1 MFPRNY
7 KVGGCKILIK
17 QVLGNYTLRVYLESS
32 IKVYF
37 LVDQVRLLKFILVG
51 ALCLVSCRPHET
63 ENCSITILTF
73 VHDFL
78 CGKPFSSCIFIYT
91 ENRSIYNSDI

>member
-1 MFPRNY
+1 MFPHYY
-7 KVGGCKILIK
+7 KVDGCKILIK

-37 LVDQVRLLKFILVG
+37 LGDQVRWLKFILV
-51 ALCLVSCRPHET
+51 ET
-63 ENCSITILTF
+63 DRCSIKILTF
-73 VHDFL
+73 LEDFL

>member
-1 MFPRNY
+1 MHVPHNY
-7 KVGGCKILIK
+7 KVDGCKILIK

-37 LVDQVRLLKFILVG
+37 LGDQVRWLKFILV
-51 ALCLVSCRPHET
+51 ET
-63 ENCSITILTF
+63 DRCSIKILTF
-73 VHDFL
+73 LEDFL
-78 CGKPFSSCIFIYT
+78 CGKPFNSCIFIYT